1 MKRVVVVG
9 AAKPGYAEA
18 ITNILIQQGIAV
30 IGTYDAEY
38 KENATLMLNKYPSN
52 LLSLQ
57 EVDVSSRKEL
67 KAFVDSISEDIDG
80 MVFAQFFF
88 AMENP
93 DKFDHEVWDKSIA
106 INLTAPNFL
115 VHELKSQM
123 TRGASIVIITSTE
136 GFRGSYGASAYAATK
151 AAIHN
156 LVKTLANN
164 LGLKGIRIN
173 ALPAG
178 WIGGEMDTDEIFNK
192 SRSLTPLG
200 RLGKDEEVA
209 NVVNFLLSESSSFVN
224 GTTIV
229 TDGGYLCS
237 DPLSQYEFEDTYG
250 KKVPTEIL
258 I

>member
-1 MKRVVVVG
+1 MSIVVIG
-9 AAKPGYAEA
+9 AAKGGYAES
-18 ITNILIQQGIAV
+18 ITRKIIEKGFFV
-30 IGTYDAEY
+30 IGTYDKEY
-38 KENATLMLNKYPSN
+38 SENAQKFQSEFSEKQLKLY
-52 LLSLQ
+52 
-57 EVDVSSRKEL
+57 EVDLSDRNNLSE
-67 KAFVDSISEDIDG
+67 FVNSVNEQIEG
-80 MVFAQFFF
+80 FVFAQFYFE
-88 AMENP
+88 MEDP
-93 DKFDHEVWDKSIA
+93 FEFDHSIWDKSIA

-115 VHELKSQM
+115 IHELKDKMQKGS
-123 TRGASIVIITSTE
+123 SIVIITSTE

-164 LGLKGIRIN
+164 LGKLGIRIN

-200 RLGKDEEVA
+200 RLGTDEEVA
-209 NVVNFLLSESSSFVN
+209 NVALFLLSKESSFIN

-237 DPLSQYEFEDTYG
+237 DPLSKYEFEAQ
-250 KKVPTEIL
+250 
-258 I
+258 